1 MNKTRFLTKIL
12 VFLALSMTAFNV
24 WSWEAPACKEPAF
37 KNEKPPKSSVV
48 APGSEFSF
56 TASPNTIPGSIKAWI
71 EDIEVDL
78 DVKDHY
84 GYRVTGNLPA
94 ELTDAYALIKI
105 RAHSGPKSCYTEKR
119 WLIKISE

>member
-12 VFLALSMTAFNV
+12 VFLALSMTAINV

-37 KNEKPPKSSVV
+37 KNQKPPKSSVV

-56 TASPNTIPGSIKAWI
+56 TASPNTMPGSIKAWI

-78 DVKDHY
+78 DVKEHY

-94 ELTDAYALIKI
+94 ELTGVYAVIKI
-105 RAHSGPKSCYTEKR
+105 RAHSRPESC
-119 WLIKISE
+119 I